1 MINFDTKTY
10 FIIIIII
17 SLGYINFMSNN
28 EKFFLS
34 DDDLELKKE
43 IQSITKETDLK
54 TLINNCDTESLESCD
69 ICKNAYDNYNLY
81 PSSNPFV
88 VRGNDINMN
97 YKNKIDNPVI
107 LSELGTKNYQ
117 VLNNIIKDYNPND
130 NEMTQKAFDELLKSS
145 PLKTGCCFRNRNDDS
160 QRNVLVRI
168 PLNPN
173 ENVDSQLKNFD
184 FKFKSLTI
192 PKNSCPVDYYAASND
207 CNSFFDVYCTNLVNE
222 FNKLNLPLDNFTK
235 YAPECACYAPKTQVQ
250 QLYPENTPSS
260 CYKTNCDNI
269 INPIAYIDPISR
281 NNQCNLTVCNNIFN
295 ANNITPGGNVTI
307 DAKIENACGNNLPID
322 NTKQKLDDT
331 KPKPDDT
338 KPKPDD
344 TKQKPDD
351 TKQKPDDTKQ
361 KPDDTKP
368 KPDDTKPKPDDTKQQ
383 PDDTKL
389 KPDDTNNTTNSI
401 ILYVIIFVVF
411 LLIIGAIIL
420 MIRK

>member
-1 MINFDTKTY
+1 MYYYLIMINFDTKTY

-34 DDDLELKKE
+34 DDKLELKKE
-43 IQSITKETDLK
+43 LELESITGDTDLI
-54 TLINNCDTESLESCD
+54 TQINKCDTESLESCG
-69 ICKNAYDNYNLY
+69 ICKSAYDNYNLY

-107 LSELGTKNYQ
+107 LSELGTRNYQ

-130 NEMTQKAFDELLKSS
+130 VEMTQKAFDELLKSS
-145 PLKTGCCFRNRNDDS
+145 PLKTGCCFRNNNDDS

-173 ENVDSQLKNFD
+173 ENVDSQLKKFD

-192 PKNSCPVDYYAASND
+192 PKNSCPTKFYAGSND
-207 CNSFFDVYCTNLVNE
+207 CNTFFDVYCTNLVNE

-235 YAPECACYAPKTQVQ
+235 YAPECACYAPKTKVQ
-250 QLYPENTPSS
+250 EIYPETTPPS

-295 ANNITPGGNVTI
+295 ANNITAGGNVSI
-307 DAKIENACGNNLPID
+307 DAKLENACGDNLPID
-322 NTKQKLDDT
+322 NTKPKPDNT
-331 KPKPDDT
+331 KPKPDDS

-344 TKQKPDD
+344 NE
-351 TKQKPDDTKQ
+351 
-361 KPDDTKP
+361 P
-368 KPDDTKPKPDDTKQQ
+368 KPDDS
-383 PDDTKL
+383 
-389 KPDDTNNTTNSI
+389 NNTTNSI

-411 LLIIGAIIL
+411 VLIISLIIT